1 MIEERIARPGNEDDV
16 SRIAEELEEE
26 RRLMYVAVT
35 RAKKRLHLLYARQ
48 RMLYGEARANAP
60 SAFIS
65 DIPEKYVTTFGQ
77 PRKHLSIGSIGT
89 KPIPVEDISPHV
101 DVKDGDKVV
110 HTSFGEGIVV
120 SVEGEVAT
128 VAFKDENVGV
138 KRLALSVAPLIKIE
152 Q

>member
-1 MIEERIARPGNEDDV
+1 
-16 SRIAEELEEE
+16 
-26 RRLMYVAVT
+26 
-35 RAKKRLHLLYARQ
+35 
-48 RMLYGEARANAP
+48 MLYGEARANAP